1 MTVETIATKLR
12 KKREAFL
19 QGSDRTHGEPQM
31 ERCDIK
37 GNLHPEEQKKYPY
50 DYCQTC
56 SRRAKH
62 NLAYFRNWNSTWN
75 SKIPYRRNDH
85 FFLFIL
91 YHSARGKYLKFG
103 CISFQSVLKRDKE
116 KKITTKIYLT
126 KMCLNISVGYWDHGM
141 PITYHCLTPIP
152 NTLSRGRWET
162 QASMLLVGHQGE
174 VGSPAGISKEVN
186 QGMASF
192 SKGPSPGIKD
202 NVYLSSISGGCLY
215 VVPSG

>member
-116 KKITTKIYLT
+116 KKDHHKDLSYKNVSKYWSYFCGILGSWYADH
-126 KMCLNISVGYWDHGM
+126 ISLPYSHSQHPLPGKVRDPGKHAVGG
-141 PITYHCLTPIP
+141 PPRR
-152 NTLSRGRWET
+152 SRKSCW
-162 QASMLLVGHQGE
+162 
-174 VGSPAGISKEVN
+174 N
-186 QGMASF
+186 F
-192 SKGPSPGIKD
+192 
-202 NVYLSSISGGCLY
+202 
-215 VVPSG
+215 